1 VALQGLSVLSNF
13 PADHYGQGNEIGRL
27 APWHH
32 DILRQRQHALRSNPR
47 EGLAAAICGARF
59 PRPPPCGGASVCVL
73 FVSSRRARGH
83 SFPHLSLPLRLPRLG
98 VPAEPL
104 GVAAPDQTAIL
115 CPPLAGDLGCRR
127 RIGGASLLVPAPF
140 HAGVTNLSLRSGT
153 SR

>member
-47 EGLAAAICGARF
+47 EGLAAAICGARSQDL
-59 PRPPPCGGASVCVL
+59 PRAGEQAFAS

-127 RIGGASLLVPAPF
+127 RIGRASLLVPAPF